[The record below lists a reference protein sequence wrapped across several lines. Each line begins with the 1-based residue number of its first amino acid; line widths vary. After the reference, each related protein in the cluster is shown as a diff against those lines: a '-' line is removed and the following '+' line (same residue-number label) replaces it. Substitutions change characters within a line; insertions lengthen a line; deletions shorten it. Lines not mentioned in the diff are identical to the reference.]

1 MDNLGS
7 NNPQRDYREGPVP
20 AGGKG
25 DEPIRPEESPATA
38 SPGVSRAP
46 LNLGG
51 AAVTSAPAA
60 PPAAPPASAPA
71 SAPAPAAKATAP
83 AAAPRPGAAP
93 APRPPVPGI
102 RPAVPKPVAVPGASE
117 RITTCKV
124 FFTKL
129 HPGAIKFLEDQITE
143 WLRNNPSIMI
153 KSTDVIMGE
162 VQEKKTEPNIVIV
175 VWF

>member
-7 NNPQRDYREGPVP
+7 NNPQRDNREAPVP
-20 AGGKG
+20 SANKA
-25 DEPIRPEESPATA
+25 DEPIRLEEGPATA

-51 AAVTSAPAA
+51 GAAAPAA
-60 PPAAPPASAPA
+60 VATPAPAPSPAAP
-71 SAPAPAAKATAP
+71 APAPAARPAAP
-83 AAAPRPGAAP
+83 AAAPRPVGVAP
-93 APRPPVPGI
+93 APRPAVPGI
-102 RPAVPKPVAVPGASE
+102 RPAAPKPVAPPGE

-143 WLRNNPSIMI
+143 WLKNNPSVMI